1 MPDPNNKRQ
10 ELLNGKKTER
20 IIFAVTPELKQEVA
34 RMAKHDCT
42 TVSALI
48 TRMLADEA
56 VRRAK

>member
-34 RMAKHDCT
+34 RMAEHDCT

-56 VRRAK
+56 MRRAK